1 MSRSYEYSYALEAAR
16 RQAIYNARVSATTEK
31 FLNQYLEQY
40 NRMNS
45 KGYTAYIP
53 SEMNRLKSDLNHIR
67 DLLVTNPTEARNLSF
82 EVGSYIRSMSSL
94 ANVAIE
100 QFDRSERIRFQK
112 IQEEREEYKSELM
125 QLYFQLIK
133 DISNPIVVNYSISE
147 LQQLRKEIESGK
159 IKNKDSIKE
168 KVSNIKKIAE
178 SKAEEW
184 KNKTIIA
191 NKKNDIEIKLTEAEA
206 RLKDEKIENQE
217 KTTEFI
223 EKIKSLR
230 ANISNKNIDLSDVEK
245 QITQIETEV
254 DDTLITEE
262 VRRETVKAII
272 KQLKGQEFRVER
284 PKIVQIDG
292 KNYVKIVA
300 QRPSGK
306 RAICNV
312 DLHGKIAYKFDNYEG
327 MTCLKD
333 IEKFNVDLEQIYSVK
348 LSDERILWSNPDKL
362 SMDAES
368 VPKNNGRNV

>member
-368 VPKNNGRNV
+368 IPKNNGRNV